1 MEGITRRSFLG
12 GLAFTGGLGGQEK
25 RPNILIFLSDQE
37 TARVD
42 RRLLH
47 LPNRGRLEARGVRFP
62 NAWCATPQCSPARG
76 TLWTGLAPHR
86 SGVRTN
92 IGAVGSKPL
101 APGTPTLGTAFQA
114 AGYRT
119 GYFGKWH
126 LTAGQEI
133 DGEAFGFDRAEG
145 YAKGG
150 DREVAER
157 AAAWI
162 QDQEG
167 PWLAIVSVLQPHDV
181 YDFPRLRSL
190 EKPPAVREGIEPPTT
205 TISDLSDRPAA
216 QRAYVEQDQGQAAAD
231 YTSEDWRGYRS
242 LYYDL
247 IEDADRSFGVCL
259 DAAGEDA
266 IVVYTSDHGDGQGEH
281 GLAFKGP
288 FLYEELMNVP
298 FVIAAPNVG
307 GGRKSAE
314 LACHADLVPTICD
327 LSQIEPPRDLD
338 GISLRP
344 ALAGRATGREAIYG
358 EYHSKQRWANP
369 VRAVRTARW
378 KLNVYL
384 QGGRELYDL
393 VDDPNERTN
402 LAGKGLAEE
411 ARLEAL
417 LEDEAARTGDAQW
430 FERRLGI

>member
-1 MEGITRRSFLG
+1 MQELTRRTFLG
-12 GLAFTGGLGGQEK
+12 GMAGASVLRGQAK
-25 RPNILIFLSDQE
+25 RPNVLVFLSDQE
-37 TARVD
+37 SARVN
-42 RRLLH
+42 RELLD
-47 LPNRGRLEARGVRFP
+47 LPNRERLEASGVRFP

-101 APGTPTLGTAFQA
+101 AAGTPTLGTAFQA

-126 LTAGQEI
+126 LTAGREI
-133 DGEAFGFDRAEG
+133 DGNAYGFDVAEG
-145 YAKGG
+145 YGRGG

-162 QDQEG
+162 RAQEE
-167 PWLAIVSVLQPHDV
+167 PWLAIVSVLQPHDI
-181 YDFPRLRSL
+181 YDYPRLRSSD
-190 EKPPAVREGIEPPTT
+190 EAPAIREGVAAPAT
-205 TISDLSDRPAA
+205 TIDGLADRPVA

-231 YTSEDWRGYRS
+231 FGGEDWREYRS
-242 LYYDL
+242 LYYEL
-247 IEDADRSFGVCL
+247 IEDADQSFGLCL
-259 DAAGEDA
+259 EAAGEDA
-266 IVVYTSDHGDGQGEH
+266 VVVYTSDHGDGLGEH

-298 FVIAAPNVG
+298 FVIAAPGVR
-307 GGRKSAE
+307 GGRESEE
-314 LACHADLVPTICD
+314 LACHADVVPTLCD
-327 LSQIEPPRDLD
+327 LAQVEPPPELD
-338 GISLRP
+338 GISLRE
-344 ALAGRATGREAIYG
+344 ALGGQATGREAIFA

-369 VRAVRTARW
+369 VRSVRTARW

-393 VDDPNERTN
+393 QDDPRERAN

-411 ARLEAL
+411 SRLEAL

-430 FERRLGI
+430 FDRRT